1 MRALAGSSLLL
12 AFCLATSGFAQRAIF
27 GSQSGFGN
35 VVFPGTGHAPRN
47 PNVTGF
53 GNVVFPGTPKAPRI
67 NPFSVTD
74 LGFGARLAGTVN
86 PFFRPGSTIGGFR
99 HGGFKNGGGVPFAP
113 YAYPVYV
120 GGGYSEPPVEQQPNI
135 VVIYPQQQPPVVIN
149 QMLGG
154 PAQAPQPDISDVSA
168 GVQAYEA
175 PARETASNP
184 AAEPS
189 SYYLIAFKD
198 NSIYSAL
205 AYWIEGDTM
214 HYVTAGNNHNQVSL
228 SLVDRPLTE
237 RLNRERRAG
246 VQFQG
251 K

>member
-1 MRALAGSSLLL
+1 MRAFAGSSLLL
-12 AFCLATSGFAQRAIF
+12 AFCLATAGFAQTF

-35 VVFPGTGHAPRN
+35 VVFPGTGRAPHN

-53 GNVVFPGTPKAPRI
+53 GNVVFPGTPKAPHI

-74 LGFGARLAGTVN
+74 LGFAGRLAGTVN
-86 PFFRPGSTIGGFR
+86 PFFRPGSRIGGFK
-99 HGGFKNGGGVPFAP
+99 HGVGGGVPFAP

-120 GGGYSEPPVEQQPNI
+120 GGGGGYYEPPVQQQPNV

-154 PAQAPQPDISDVSA
+154 PAQEPQIQDISA
-168 GVQAYEA
+168 GVESYQA

-184 AAEPS
+184 TAEPS

-205 AYWIEGDTM
+205 AYWIEGETL

-237 RLNRERRAG
+237 RLNRERRVG
-246 VQFQG
+246 VHPQG

>member
-12 AFCLATSGFAQRAIF
+12 AFCLATGGFAQRF

-35 VVFPGTGHAPRN
+35 VVFPGTGHAPLN
-47 PNVTGF
+47 PSVTGF
-53 GNVVFPGTPKAPRI
+53 GNVVFPGTPRAPRI
-67 NPFSVTD
+67 NPGFNPFSITD
-74 LGFGARLAGTVN
+74 PGFGRRLAGTVN
-86 PFFRPGSTIGGFR
+86 PFFRPGSRIGGFG
-99 HGGFKNGGGVPFAP
+99 HGGGFGGGAP

-120 GGGYSEPPVEQQPNI
+120 GGGGYYEQPPVEQQPNV

-154 PAQAPQPDISDVSA
+154 PAQAQGPSEISA

-175 PARETASNP
+175 PARETANNP
-184 AAEPS
+184 TAEPS

-205 AYWIEGDTM
+205 AYWIEGETL
-214 HYVTAGNNHNQVSL
+214 HYVTSGNNHNQVSL
-228 SLVDRPLTE
+228 SLIDRPLTE
-237 RLNRERRAG
+237 RLNRERRVG
-246 VQFQG
+246 VHLQG

>member
-1 MRALAGSSLLL
+1 MRAAGSSLFL
-12 AFCLATSGFAQRAIF
+12 ALCLAAGGYAQTF
-27 GSQSGFGN
+27 GSRSGFGN
-35 VVFPGTGHAPRN
+35 IVFPGTGHAPRN

-53 GNVVFPGTPKAPRI
+53 GNVVFPGTPRAPRV
-67 NPFSVTD
+67 NPFSITD
-74 LGFGARLAGTVN
+74 PTFARRLAGTVN
-86 PFFRPGSTIGGFR
+86 PLVRPGSRIGLG
-99 HGGFKNGGGVPFAP
+99 HGRGGGVAPFAP

-120 GGGYSEPPVEQQPNI
+120 GGGYYEPPVEQQPNV
-135 VVIYPQQQPPVVIN
+135 VVIYPPQQPPVVIN

-154 PAQAPQPDISDVSA
+154 PAQAPETSEISS

-175 PARETASNP
+175 PAREAADIP

-205 AYWIEGDTM
+205 AYWVEGETL
-214 HYVTAGNNHNQVSL
+214 HYVTSGNNHNQVSL

-237 RLNRERRAG
+237 RLNRERRVG
-246 VQFQG
+246 VHLPG

>member
-12 AFCLATSGFAQRAIF
+12 AFCLATSGFAQIF

-35 VVFPGTGHAPRN
+35 VVFPGTGHPPRN

-53 GNVVFPGTPKAPRI
+53 GNVVFPGTPKPPRI
-67 NPFSVTD
+67 NPFSITD
-74 LGFGARLAGTVN
+74 LGFGAGVAGVVN
-86 PFFRPGSTIGGFR
+86 PFFRPGSTIGAFK
-99 HGGFKNGGGVPFAP
+99 HGGGGAGVPFAP

-120 GGGYSEPPVEQQPNI
+120 GGGYSEPPAQQQPNI

-154 PAQAPQPDISDVSA
+154 PAQAPDTSETSA
-168 GVQAYEA
+168 GVQAYQA

-184 AAEPS
+184 AVDTS

-205 AYWIEGDTM
+205 AYWIDGDTL

-237 RLNRERRAG
+237 RLNRERRVG
-246 VQFQG
+246 IQFQG

>member
-12 AFCLATSGFAQRAIF
+12 ALCLAAGGYAQTF
-27 GSQSGFGN
+27 GSRSGFGN

-47 PNVTGF
+47 PNVSGF
-53 GNVVFPGTPKAPRI
+53 GNIVFPGTPRAPRT
-67 NPFSVTD
+67 NPFSITD
-74 LGFGARLAGTVN
+74 PTFARRLAGTVN
-86 PFFRPGSTIGGFR
+86 PMLQPGSRIGTR
-99 HGGFKNGGGVPFAP
+99 HGGGVPAFVP

-120 GGGYSEPPVEQQPNI
+120 GGGYYEPQVQQQPNV
-135 VVIYPQQQPPVVIN
+135 VVIYPPQQPPVVIN
-149 QMLGG
+149 QMLGV
-154 PAQAPQPDISDVSA
+154 PAQAPGTSEISS

-175 PARETASNP
+175 PARQTAENP
-184 AAEPS
+184 VAEPS

-205 AYWIEGDTM
+205 AYWVEGETL
-214 HYVTAGNNHNQVSL
+214 HYVTSGNNHNQVSL

-237 RLNRERRAG
+237 QLNRERRVG
-246 VQFQG
+246 VHLPG

>member
-1 MRALAGSSLLL
+1 MRALAGSSLLFS
-12 AFCLATSGFAQRAIF
+12 FCLATSGFAQIF

-47 PNVTGF
+47 PNITGF
-53 GNVVFPGTPKAPRI
+53 GNVVFPGTPKAPLI
-67 NPFSVTD
+67 NPFAVTD
-74 LGFGARLAGTVN
+74 LGFGARLAGSVN

-99 HGGFKNGGGVPFAP
+99 HGRGGAVPFAP

-120 GGGYSEPPVEQQPNI
+120 GGGYGYSEPPAEQQPNV

-154 PAQAPQPDISDVSA
+154 PAQAPETTSDISA
-168 GVQAYEA
+168 GVQAYQA

-198 NSIYSAL
+198 SSIYSAL
-205 AYWIEGDTM
+205 AYWIEGDTL

-237 RLNRERRAG
+237 RLNRERRVG

-251 K
+251 R

>member
-1 MRALAGSSLLL
+1 MRAAAGSSLLL
-12 AFCLATSGFAQRAIF
+12 ALCMAAGSSAQTF
-27 GSQSGFGN
+27 GSASGFGN

-47 PNVTGF
+47 PNVSGF
-53 GNVVFPGTPKAPRI
+53 GNVVFPGTPRAPRV
-67 NPFSVTD
+67 NPFSITD
-74 LGFGARLAGTVN
+74 LSFARRLAGTVN
-86 PFFRPGSTIGGFR
+86 PLLQPRSRLGIGR
-99 HGGFKNGGGVPFAP
+99 GGGVAPFAS

-120 GGGYSEPPVEQQPNI
+120 GGGYYEPPAQQQPNV
-135 VVIYPQQQPPVVIN
+135 VVIYPPQQPPVVIN

-154 PAQAPQPDISDVSA
+154 PAQAPEASQISS

-175 PARETASNP
+175 PARETADNP

-205 AYWIEGDTM
+205 AYWVEGETL

-228 SLVDRPLTE
+228 SLVDRALTE
-237 RLNRERRAG
+237 RLNRERRVG
-246 VQFQG
+246 VHLPG